1 VRKIWLGIVA
11 AVLVATGCTAT
22 PGNVGD
28 CGAMKD
34 MSRGRSD
41 MSEVGCSSPEAMY
54 TLVDT
59 VSGRSPSCPRGDYVE
74 DTSARNRKT
83 ERRTRKCY
91 ALHVKEGECL
101 KPVGSSYERTQCGGT
116 SKRVSKVVQG
126 QFDAKLCAAGDD
138 TRVYSRPALTICI
151 S

>member
-1 VRKIWLGIVA
+1 MRV
-11 AVLVATGCTAT
+11 VLVVATVLAATACTAS

-41 MSEVGCSSPEAMY
+41 MSKVDCSSPDAMY

-74 DTSARNRKT
+74 DTSSRNRKT

-91 ALHVKEGECL
+91 AMHVERDECVR
-101 KPVGSSYERTQCGGT
+101 PVGSSYERTQCGGT
-116 SKRVSKVVQG
+116 AKRVKKVVKG
-126 QFDAKLCAAGDD
+126 QFDAKLCDAGDD

-151 S
+151 G